1 MLKVRVH
8 DELWYNNET
17 GEVVT
22 AAQAIRE
29 FYKDNDWFLSWT
41 DYYTFTGQYSVTTI
55 EAPDFTKTLRGTGP
69 KKTKR
74 R

>member
-55 EAPDFTKTLRGTGP
+55 EVPDFTKTFRTRKPENGH
-69 KKTKR
+69 
-74 R
+74 

>member
-1 MLKVRVH
+1 MIKVRVH

-22 AAQAIRE
+22 ATQAIRD
-29 FYKDNDWFLSWT
+29 FYRENAWFLNWT

-55 EAPDFTKTLRGTGP
+55 EAPDFTKTFLN
-69 KKTKR
+69 
-74 R
+74 